1 MITFFNI
8 HGAMV
13 YVDEAGAVTG
23 YEDVFTKIGMCRRH
37 YADNGL
43 GEGYLDQFVR

>member
-13 YVDEAGAVTG
+13 YVDEAGEVTG
-23 YEDVFTKIGMCRRH
+23 YADVFTKIGMCRRH
-37 YADNGL
+37 YAGNGL
-43 GEGYLDQFVR
+43 GEGCVDQFVR